1 MVNNS
6 VAAVWWLTKP
16 VRWKHAPPARV
27 VVASVAVAVAVVAAA
42 AVAATVVALAA
53 AAVVT
58 AVAAV
63 VAVAA
68 AAVVTAV
75 AVAATKH
82 QPGIEF
88 PDKKGLRA
96 LFCCLRSRSHVAG

>member
-42 AVAATVVALAA
+42 VAATVVALAA

-75 AVAATKH
+75 AVAATKQ

>member
-16 VRWKHAPPARV
+16 LRWKHAPPARV

-42 AVAATVVALAA
+42 AVAATVVAL